1 MDENVFH
8 QAPSG
13 QTTPQGVGGQNM
25 QPLQGAG
32 TPPVGTPP
40 RAPVGYGYTPPPA
53 KVWAAD
59 KKDRALLF
67 LALGIGA
74 LLACLLLSPGLPG
87 LGVTVAVAAWYAV
100 AIWYLGWE
108 GFHEKPSL
116 LLFAAVAALALTFSL
131 FSNLWLRVWNALFLC
146 GLMAVQLFQWSGQ
159 GKRLWSVPS
168 MLLERLCLLCRGLFC
183 NLPAPLAAVK
193 SFRGGDN
200 RRTLAV
206 GAGLLVAV
214 PLLIVA
220 GAMLASADA
229 YFDLV
234 AGRALNWLADT
245 IGEGA
250 LRVFL
255 GLLAAPFLFGLL
267 YFLRRGEGREAGE
280 PALPLADPAAAVVV
294 LGALDLLYAFFIAVQ
309 SAALFGGE
317 AYLRDTGLTYAE
329 YARRGFFQLVF
340 VAVMNLAV
348 VMLALQFSRHE
359 GGGWRGV
366 QVLSTAMVAMSCVM
380 LVSAAWRMTL
390 YVMVYGLSFKRFLT
404 YWGMVML
411 AVFFAAA
418 LGKIWRAKFSFFKVL
433 LVGGIVGWLILNYC
447 NVDFIV
453 ARYNVSLYLRQENS
467 VMNLD
472 YLLFDLSYDAL
483 WPLADLPGDTVAGY
497 DQDWL
502 EEERK
507 PYTLEDAVARR
518 RAQAAKDASHWETWS
533 VSAALAAGR

>member
-1 MDENVFH
+1 MDENVFYD
-8 QAPSG
+8 ATLG
-13 QTTPQGVGGQNM
+13 QTPPQGAGGQNGT
-25 QPLQGAG
+25 PQGAG
-32 TPPVGTPP
+32 TPPMGTPP
-40 RAPVGYGYTPPPA
+40 RGPVGYGCTPAPA

-59 KKDRALLF
+59 KKDRVLLF

-74 LLACLLLSPGLPG
+74 LLACLLLSPGMPG
-87 LGVTVAVAAWYAV
+87 LGVTAAVVAWYAA

-108 GFHEKPSL
+108 GFQEKPSL

-131 FSNLWLRVWNALFLC
+131 FSNLWLRFWNALFLC

-168 MLLERLCLLCRGLFC
+168 MLAERMCLLCRGLFC

-206 GAGLLVAV
+206 GAGLLVAA
-214 PLLIVA
+214 PLLLVA
-220 GAMLASADA
+220 GSLLASADA
-229 YFDLV
+229 YFDLL

-250 LRVFL
+250 LRGFL

-267 YFLRRGEGREAGE
+267 YFLRRGEERKAGDL
-280 PALPLADPAAAVVV
+280 ALPLADPAAAVVV

-309 SAALFGGE
+309 AAALFGGE

-340 VAVMNLAV
+340 VAVLNLAV

-366 QVLSTAMVAMSCVM
+366 QVLSTAMVAMSCIM
-380 LVSAAWRMTL
+380 LASAAWRMTL
-390 YVMVYGLSFKRFLT
+390 YVTVYGLSFKRFLT

-418 LGKIWRAKFSFFKVL
+418 LRKIWRTEFSFFKVL
-433 LVGGIVGWLILNYC
+433 LVAGTVGWLALNYC
-447 NVDFIV
+447 NVDLIV
-453 ARYNVSLYLRQENS
+453 SSYNVSLYQRQENS

-497 DQDWL
+497 DMDWQT
-502 EEERK
+502 K
-507 PYTLEDAVARR
+507 VATKYTLEDALARR
-518 RAQAAKDASHWETWS
+518 RAQAAENASHWETWS